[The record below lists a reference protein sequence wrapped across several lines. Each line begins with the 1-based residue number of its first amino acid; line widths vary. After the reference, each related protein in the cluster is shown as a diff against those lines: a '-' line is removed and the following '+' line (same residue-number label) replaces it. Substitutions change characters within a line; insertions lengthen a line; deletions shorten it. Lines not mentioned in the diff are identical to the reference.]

1 MEWHQISPEL
11 SMAVLAVAVILLDL
25 FVKDKRL
32 LAWLAAIGLI
42 VPLAFVIDLWNE
54 GNSTIMNDM
63 LAVDQFALFFKFL
76 IIGITMMVFLSSWEY
91 INTKIQH
98 FRGEFYALVILSALG
113 LMLLAAARD
122 MISIYV
128 ALELSGMSLYALTAF
143 LKDRKSTEAGLK
155 YLILGGI
162 ASATLLYGMVLVFG
176 MTGTTYLDG
185 IKEAIF
191 DIGSTREPVLFLG
204 VVLIAVGFAFKIAA
218 VPFHMWVPDVYE
230 GAPTPITAYLSVA
243 SKAAGFAVI
252 IRIFIEGFG
261 KPSWLFDDWTTLFAV
276 LAAITMTVGNVLAIH
291 QTNIKRLLGYSGVA
305 QAGYLMVGL
314 AAATA
319 GEGSGQSGIMFFL
332 VAYSLANLG
341 AFIAIIA
348 ISNKIGSDEI
358 ADYSGM
364 IKRAP
369 VLALVL
375 GICLIS
381 LTGIPPTGGFIGKLL
396 VFKSVL
402 DPSLDSGLLWLVI
415 VAVVNSVIAA
425 FYYFRVIKVMF
436 LGEPKSQESVPS
448 DAALEFALII
458 STVGVFALGIYP
470 YAVSKY
476 ADIAAMLIP

>member
-11 SMAVLAVAVILLDL
+11 SMAVLAVAVIFLDL
-25 FVKDKRL
+25 FVKDKKL
-32 LAWLAAIGLI
+32 VAWLGTLGLI
-42 VPLAFVIDLWNE
+42 VPLAFTIDLWNE
-54 GNSTIMNDM
+54 GSATIMNDM

-76 IIGITMMVFLSSWEY
+76 IIGITALVFMSSWEY
-91 INTKIQH
+91 ITTKIQH
-98 FRGEFYALVILSALG
+98 FRGEFYALVLLSALG

-128 ALELSGMSLYALTAF
+128 ALELSSMSLYALTAF

-162 ASATLLYGMVLVFG
+162 ASATLLYGMVLIFG

-185 IKEAIF
+185 IKDAI
-191 DIGSTREPVLFLG
+191 DDMGATREPVLFLG
-204 VVLIAVGFAFKIAA
+204 VVLVAVGFAFKIAA

-252 IRIFIEGFG
+252 LRIFFEAFG
-261 KPSWLFDDWTTLFAV
+261 QPDWLFNDWTTLFAV
-276 LAAITMTVGNVLAIH
+276 LSAITMTVGNILAIQ

-314 AAATA
+314 AGASAS
-319 GEGSGQSGIMFFL
+319 GEGQSGIMFFL

-369 VLALVL
+369 LLALVL

-396 VFKSVL
+396 VFKSAL

-425 FYYFRVIKVMF
+425 FYYFKVIKVMF
-436 LGEPKSQESVPS
+436 LGEAKSQETIPS
-448 DAALEFALII
+448 DTALEFALII

-476 ADIAAMLIP
+476 ADIAAMLTP

>member
-11 SMAVLAVAVILLDL
+11 SMAVLAVAVVVLDL
-25 FVKDKRL
+25 FIRDKKL
-32 LAWLAAIGLI
+32 VAWLGAVGLI
-42 VPLAFVIDLWNE
+42 VPLAFTIDLWNE
-54 GNSTIMNDM
+54 GSDTIMNDM

-76 IIGITMMVFLSSWEY
+76 IIGITALVFMSSWEY
-91 INTKIQH
+91 VTTKIEH
-98 FRGEFYALVILSALG
+98 FRGEFYALVLLSALG

-128 ALELSGMSLYALTAF
+128 ALELSSMSLYALTAF

-185 IKEAIF
+185 VKEVIA
-191 DIGSTREPVLFLG
+191 DIGVTREPVLFLG
-204 VVLIAVGFAFKIAA
+204 VVLVAVGFAFKIAA

-252 IRIFIEGFG
+252 LRIFFEAFG
-261 KPSWLFDDWTTLFAV
+261 KPGWLFDDWTALFAV
-276 LAAITMTVGNVLAIH
+276 LSAITMTVGNILAIQ

-314 AAATA
+314 AGASAA
-319 GEGSGQSGIMFFL
+319 GEGQSGIMFFL
-332 VAYSLANLG
+332 VVYSLANLG

-358 ADYSGM
+358 SDYSGM

-396 VFKSVL
+396 VFKSAM
-402 DPSLDSGLLWLVI
+402 DEGLLWLVI
-415 VAVVNSVIAA
+415 FAVVNSVIAA
-425 FYYFRVIKVMF
+425 FYYFKVIKVMF
-436 LGEPKSQESVPS
+436 LGEAKSEEPVT
-448 DAALEFALII
+448 ANMALEFALII
-458 STVGVFALGIYP
+458 STVGVFVLGIYP